1 MKKVFTYLSTFS
13 VCLFCIWLVSL
24 QLDSLI
30 YHYYPSVSILSRGEE
45 VTYEEVSDAL
55 TNLAEKENSLI
66 AKTIT
71 ETDDSGRTTTSYDVF
86 GKGELPQGLVKA
98 DRLVA
103 SQANLAENYY
113 VVKGNLDIK
122 VVENVLQSLGLVDS
136 YIYRP
141 TLLNSLSLFLGRG
154 APSLGLIIFI
164 LTNLALTVVGQIV
177 YLRSAG
183 IEMLSEVRSWQI
195 ASRFL
200 RVDGRDIALA
210 TGGALVFGLIA
221 ILILGWPMVYYR
233 FIAIGI
239 AFYACLLFFLSL
251 STSIGFMIALNIS
264 QLQKLIKGAL
274 PLKAIFAILLVGQCL
289 AVCIISIGASR
300 TLTYV
305 GVLHTLTIGE
315 KAWQERQDV
324 FSLSL
329 NREAFIADEA
339 MAQQQRM
346 AWSHVI
352 LESYAKN
359 NVMLVQHHLRHNTI
373 KEHTIIESSKE
384 IPLERVLYVTPNYI
398 QSEGGLYDFNQLE
411 EIKQLGKGEIALL
424 LPKSLQNDASVYQAY
439 FEDMVGKLLADGE
452 RSLSLHSNVY
462 YISDE
467 KRWFIY
473 NHTPI
478 NYEQFLQA
486 PLIVVLSPESF
497 EETSYFWENALP
509 DFVFFKDKEML
520 EQLLDK
526 YNLQNTIGSLLS
538 SKQHYNTLR
547 KNVQLEILMTLSP
560 TILGIFTSILL
571 FNTMNLLYF
580 ETFKREIAIK
590 RIAGMRFIEL
600 HGSYLGEQVGS
611 ALIGMGLAMFMTK
624 SVIVSLGVVVA
635 LLMNSWMLLNNQAKR
650 EEKIQLSV
658 LNGR

>member
-1 MKKVFTYLSTFS
+1 M
-13 VCLFCIWLVSL
+13 
-24 QLDSLI
+24 
-30 YHYYPSVSILSRGEE
+30 
-45 VTYEEVSDAL
+45 TYEEVSDAL

-122 VVENVLQSLGLVDS
+122 VVENVLQLLGLVDS

-154 APSLGLIIFI
+154 APSLGFIIFI

-183 IEMLSEVRSWQI
+183 IEMLSGVRSWQI

-233 FIAIGI
+233 FVAIGI

-315 KAWQERQDV
+315 KAWQERQ
-324 FSLSL
+324 
-329 NREAFIADEA
+329 
-339 MAQQQRM
+339 
-346 AWSHVI
+346 
-352 LESYAKN
+352 
-359 NVMLVQHHLRHNTI
+359 
-373 KEHTIIESSKE
+373 
-384 IPLERVLYVTPNYI
+384 
-398 QSEGGLYDFNQLE
+398 
-411 EIKQLGKGEIALL
+411 
-424 LPKSLQNDASVYQAY
+424 
-439 FEDMVGKLLADGE
+439 
-452 RSLSLHSNVY
+452 
-462 YISDE
+462 
-467 KRWFIY
+467 
-473 NHTPI
+473 
-478 NYEQFLQA
+478 
-486 PLIVVLSPESF
+486 
-497 EETSYFWENALP
+497 
-509 DFVFFKDKEML
+509 
-520 EQLLDK
+520 
-526 YNLQNTIGSLLS
+526 
-538 SKQHYNTLR
+538 HYNTLR

-580 ETFKREIAIK
+580 ETFKRKIAIK
-590 RIAGMRFIEL
+590 RIAGMGFIEL

-635 LLMNSWMLLNNQAKR
+635 LLINSWMLLNNQAKR

>member
-1 MKKVFTYLSTFS
+1 MQMGFVMKKVFTYLSTFS
-13 VCLFCIWLVSL
+13 VCLFCMWLVSL

-122 VVENVLQSLGLVDS
+122 ALENVLQSLGLVDS

-154 APSLGLIIFI
+154 APGLGLIIFI

-183 IEMLSEVRSWQI
+183 IEILSGVRSWQI

-233 FIAIGI
+233 FVAIGI

-251 STSIGFMIALNIS
+251 STSVGFMIALNIS

-289 AVCIISIGASR
+289 AVCIISIGVSR

-324 FSLSL
+324 
-329 NREAFIADEA
+329 
-339 MAQQQRM
+339 
-346 AWSHVI
+346 
-352 LESYAKN
+352 
-359 NVMLVQHHLRHNTI
+359 LVCL
-373 KEHTIIESSKE
+373 
-384 IPLERVLYVTPNYI
+384 
-398 QSEGGLYDFNQLE
+398 
-411 EIKQLGKGEIALL
+411 
-424 LPKSLQNDASVYQAY
+424 
-439 FEDMVGKLLADGE
+439 
-452 RSLSLHSNVY
+452 
-462 YISDE
+462 
-467 KRWFIY
+467 
-473 NHTPI
+473 
-478 NYEQFLQA
+478 
-486 PLIVVLSPESF
+486 
-497 EETSYFWENALP
+497 
-509 DFVFFKDKEML
+509 
-520 EQLLDK
+520 
-526 YNLQNTIGSLLS
+526 
-538 SKQHYNTLR
+538 
-547 KNVQLEILMTLSP
+547 
-560 TILGIFTSILL
+560 
-571 FNTMNLLYF
+571 
-580 ETFKREIAIK
+580 
-590 RIAGMRFIEL
+590 
-600 HGSYLGEQVGS
+600 
-611 ALIGMGLAMFMTK
+611 
-624 SVIVSLGVVVA
+624 
-635 LLMNSWMLLNNQAKR
+635 
-650 EEKIQLSV
+650 
-658 LNGR
+658 